1 MLILRVVSRAI
12 FPVFLVYSLYL
23 LARGHQQIG
32 GGFIAGVMLG
42 LTMAILY
49 IGVSK
54 EFAKRCFNVKGYYV
68 VAIGLLIA
76 IATGIGAFFYELPFL
91 TSGFRAFR
99 ILFFGHVEL
108 VSAALFDFGIFVTVF
123 GVLLVII
130 DTLGQSVEG
139 DD

>member
-12 FPVFLVYSLYL
+12 FPVFLLYTLYL

-42 LTMAILY
+42 LTMATLY

-54 EFAKRCFNVKGYYV
+54 DFARRCFNVKGYYV
-68 VAIGLLIA
+68 LAVGLLIA
-76 IATGIGAFFYELPFL
+76 IATGIGAFFYGLPFL
-91 TSGFRAFR
+91 TSGFREFH
-99 ILFFGHVEL
+99 IFFFGHVEL
-108 VSAALFDFGIFVTVF
+108 TSAAVFDFGIFVTVF

-130 DTLGQSVEG
+130 DTLGEAIEG